1 MQDAPN
7 KAHAAGAGG
16 SEWNA
21 PKRSSKMHV
30 YREVAEWLKAHAWKV
45 CIPKGIEGSNP
56 FLSAISKA
64 TSFLVAFFMAEINM
78 DLNPGSK
85 KKARKPFLTRVLLPR
100 LKGSSQ
106 GCDILL

>member
-1 MQDAPN
+1 
-7 KAHAAGAGG
+7 
-16 SEWNA
+16 
-21 PKRSSKMHV
+21 
-30 YREVAEWLKAHAWKV
+30 
-45 CIPKGIEGSNP
+45 
-56 FLSAISKA
+56 
-64 TSFLVAFFMAEINM
+64 VAFFMAEINM

>member
-1 MQDAPN
+1 MHRIRRTLRAPLVQSAMHSN
-7 KAHAAGAGG
+7 AAIK
-16 SEWNA
+16 STF
-21 PKRSSKMHV
+21 

-78 DLNPGSK
+78 DLNPDSK
-85 KKARKPFLTRVLLPR
+85 K
-100 LKGSSQ
+100 
-106 GCDILL
+106 